1 METKR
6 KKSAF
11 KKNAL
16 GVAAFLVTAVV
27 SAQDYP
33 TKTIRMVLPY
43 PAGAGGTDL
52 VARLV
57 SGKTSEFLGQ
67 TIIVENRPG
76 ATGIIGTEIVQ
87 RAMPDGYTLGFGTPS
102 SHVLSSLSGK
112 APYDPI
118 KDFTAIVTL
127 TDSVFALV
135 VHPSVPANSV
145 KELIEYIRKN
155 PRKIAYGSNGLG
167 GTFHLATE
175 NFRIAVGGNLDIVH
189 VPYKGTAQ
197 VMGDMA
203 SGQIQMAFTS
213 VTGAVPFQKQ
223 EKLRI
228 LAVLEDE
235 RYPGLQDVPSII
247 ETVPNYEKPAAWF
260 IIFGPSG
267 LPQPIVQR
275 LNTEMIKAMRAPE
288 VRSKIEAAGLM
299 IIAGTPQ
306 QAAARLKRTLD
317 SYGNAMKAGFKFS
330 E

>member
-1 METKR
+1 MHISLR
-6 KKSAF
+6 SLAQ
-11 KKNAL
+11 AL
-16 GVAAFLVTAVV
+16 AAFAAVCFPAAV
-27 SAQDYP
+27 CAQDYP
-33 TKTIRMVLPY
+33 SRTIRMVLPY

-57 SGKTSEFLGQ
+57 AGKTGEYLGQ
-67 TIIVENRPG
+67 VIVVENRPG

-87 RAMPDGYTLGFGTPS
+87 RAAPDGYTLGFGTPS
-102 SHVLSSLSGK
+102 SHVLSVLSGK

-118 KDFTAIVTL
+118 KDFTPIVTL

-135 VHPSVPANSV
+135 VHPAVPAQNV
-145 KELIEYIRKN
+145 KELIDYIRKN
-155 PRKIAYGSNGLG
+155 PRKIAYGSNGMG

-175 NFRIAVGGNLDIVH
+175 NFRIAAGGNLEIVH

-223 EKLRI
+223 DKLRI

-235 RYPGLQDVPSII
+235 RYAGLPDVPSII
-247 ETVPNYEKPAAWF
+247 DTLPNYDKPAGWF

-267 LPQPIVQR
+267 LPQPIVAR
-275 LNTEMIKAMRAPE
+275 LNTEMIKAIRSPE
-288 VRSKIEAAGLM
+288 VRAKIEAAGLM
-299 IIAGTPQ
+299 IVAGTPQ
-306 QAAARLKRTLD
+306 QSAARLKRTLD
-317 SYGNAMKAGFKFS
+317 SYGNAKKAGFTFS

>member
-1 METKR
+1 MKIPLG
-6 KKSAF
+6 SMA
-11 KKNAL
+11 NAL
-16 GVAAFLVTAVV
+16 ALAVLLAPAALC
-27 SAQDYP
+27 AQDYP
-33 TKTIRMVLPY
+33 AKPIRLVLPY

-57 SGKTSEFLGQ
+57 AGKTGEYLGQ
-67 TIIVENRPG
+67 TIVVENRPG

-87 RAMPDGYTLGFGTPS
+87 RAAPDGYTLGFGTPS
-102 SHVLSSLSGK
+102 SHVLSVLSGK

-118 KDFTAIVTL
+118 RDFTPIVTL

-135 VHPSVPANSV
+135 VHPTVPAHNV
-145 KELIEYIRKN
+145 RDLIEYIRKN
-155 PRKIAYGSNGLG
+155 PRKIAFGSNGMG

-175 NFRIAVGGNLDIVH
+175 NFRIAAGGNLDIVH

-223 EKLRI
+223 DKLRI

-235 RYPGLQDVPSII
+235 RYPGLPDVPSII
-247 ETVPNYEKPAAWF
+247 ETLPKYDKPAGWF
-260 IIFGPSG
+260 IIFGPAG
-267 LPQPIVQR
+267 LPPPIVQR
-275 LNTEMIKAMRAPE
+275 LNAEMIKAVRSPE
-288 VRSKIEAAGLM
+288 VRGKVEAAGLM
-299 IIAGTPQ
+299 IVASTPQ
-306 QAAARLKRTLD
+306 QSAARLKRTLD
-317 SYGNAMKAGFKFS
+317 SYSGAKKAGFSFS